1 MNPIA
6 RAARILFLPLTFTAT
21 SALAAGPFDGAYGGT
36 TSLVR
41 NNARIGSG
49 QPLCTLGT
57 NRARYLVSDSTIT
70 MIWQNSEWR
79 AQVRPDGSIGASTT
93 LDGISISATGKITGT
108 AMVLFYGSEAC
119 GYRFDGFKG
128 G

>member
-1 MNPIA
+1 MP
-6 RAARILFLPLTFTAT
+6 RALKTVPFLSLLGALAF
-21 SALAAGPFDGAYGGT
+21 SASLAAGPFDGAYGGT

-49 QPLCTLGT
+49 QPLCTVGT
-57 NRARYLVSDSTIT
+57 TRARFLVTDGIIAMT
-70 MIWQNSEWR
+70 WLNSEWR
-79 AQVRPDGSIGASTT
+79 AQVRPDGAISASTT
-93 LDGISISATGKITGT
+93 LDGISISATGKVTGS
-108 AMVLFYGSEAC
+108 AMVLFFGSEAC